1 MLLKDEF
8 KEIIESIQKQEKI
21 NDTITEALNPICE
34 GNGFFYDGGRLY
46 RSALIIALKAALD
59 LKDKD
64 IIEWWL
70 YEDVDK
76 IIYINDKA
84 ISVVSIDDFY
94 DYLIKYE
101 RKSNNE

>member
-1 MLLKDEF
+1 MLSKDEF
-8 KEIIESIQKQEKI
+8 KKVIENIQKQDEI
-21 NDTITEALNPICE
+21 NDTITTALNPVCE
-34 GNGFFYDGGRLY
+34 GNGFFYDGGRFY
-46 RSALIIALKAALD
+46 RSALMIALNAALD

-70 YEDVDK
+70 YDNVDK
-76 IIYINDKA
+76 IIYFENED

-101 RKSNNE
+101 RNGNNE